1 MTYSH
6 ILWDFN
12 GTILNDVEAGI
23 KSINVLLSR
32 RNMKIIDSVN
42 SYRKIF
48 CFPVIKYYKNLGLN
62 LEKEP
67 FEELAAEWLEQYL
80 HFSANTGLYDGVT
93 DVMSYI
99 KSLQIPQIILSAT
112 EKKMLTGQLSSLGVS
127 GYFDEILGLD
137 NIHAYSK
144 VDIAKEWMK
153 RIHPQKA
160 VLFGDTVHDFEVA
173 AEIGIEC
180 VLIANG
186 HQSKETLKVY
196 NTPVYDNIKEL
207 WKAELLK

>member
-23 KSINVLLSR
+23 KSINVLLTR
-32 RNMKIIDSVN
+32 RNMKPIDSVK
-42 SYRKIF
+42 SYRKVF

-62 LEKEP
+62 LDKEP
-67 FEELAAEWLEQYL
+67 FDELAEEWLEQYL
-80 HFSANTGLYDGVT
+80 HFSESTKLYDGVT
-93 DVMSYI
+93 EVMSYI

-127 GYFDEILGLD
+127 DYFDEILGLD

-153 RIHPQKA
+153 RVHPQKA

-207 WKAELLK
+207 RKAELFK